1 MAVRQNDHC
10 CLRSKWSRNNISFFL
25 KFWDWIWNP
34 IHALACSGI
43 RCIVH
48 NFLFYQFKY
57 PCAGFR
63 YQTATAPFKMAQVLA
78 SFKCRLQLVE
88 LEVRAER
95 LKCDVYC
102 NQLRFLQPDR
112 PLLKLQMQGYV
123 HCAGKISEPRTVEKM
138 DRCRWNVHISKFW
151 NSTQAASPYSKLAC
165 PTRTNEI
172 LSKLQQF

>member
-1 MAVRQNDHC
+1 MFRHNSSYATVLLLAHRAVAVRQNDHC

-78 SFKCRLQLVE
+78 SFKFRLQLVE

-95 LKCDVYC
+95 LKCDAM
-102 NQLRFLQPDR
+102 RFLLQPASFFATR
-112 PLLKLQMQGYV
+112 QTIVETANARL
-123 HCAGKISEPRTVEKM
+123 CAL
-138 DRCRWNVHISKFW
+138 CRQNQRAKDSGE
-151 NSTQAASPYSKLAC
+151 NG
-165 PTRTNEI
+165 
-172 LSKLQQF
+172 